1 MFLDG
6 SFCNDWIFLLPS
18 RNATETQDADHCITT
33 CLKLWAGY
41 YILII
46 DHHWELIE
54 VSEEWW
60 QLVTAVHN
68 EGNSLNAFWVT
79 FVVLWLHSFLSC
91 LLWFCLIWQNDYVQ
105 KKCYNILLLNIFTAW
120 NHTYGKGLF
129 WGSQM
134 AVVTQKTSEVVSALA
149 QRQDVLEIELQE
161 LQQVL
166 LAMQVNT
173 FFLIISL
180 FFFHSNLPFYLL
192 HRNWTVYHK
201 GAVFWSCS
209 YLRYYFSLQI

>member
-1 MFLDG
+1 MSRTQWQHHEFCPDTWRSSVWGFRWQDNHWETQSRKQAIPESLPLVIIVMCLCHLDECSNEDTIDTLAMFLDG

-46 DHHWELIE
+46 DHCWELIE

-68 EGNSLNAFWVT
+68 EGNSLNAFWVA

-91 LLWFCLIWQNDYVQ
+91 LLWFCLIWHNNYVQ

-120 NHTYGKGLF
+120 NHTYGKGLI
-129 WGSQM
+129 W
-134 AVVTQKTSEVVSALA
+134 VH
-149 QRQDVLEIELQE
+149 RW
-161 LQQVL
+161 L
-166 LAMQVNT
+166 L
-173 FFLIISL
+173 
-180 FFFHSNLPFYLL
+180 
-192 HRNWTVYHK
+192 WHK
-201 GAVFWSCS
+201 RH
-209 YLRYYFSLQI
+209 LRL

>member
-1 MFLDG
+1 
-6 SFCNDWIFLLPS
+6 
-18 RNATETQDADHCITT
+18 
-33 CLKLWAGY
+33 
-41 YILII
+41 
-46 DHHWELIE
+46 
-54 VSEEWW
+54 
-60 QLVTAVHN
+60 
-68 EGNSLNAFWVT
+68 
-79 FVVLWLHSFLSC
+79 
-91 LLWFCLIWQNDYVQ
+91 
-105 KKCYNILLLNIFTAW
+105 
-120 NHTYGKGLF
+120 
-129 WGSQM
+129 M

-180 FFFHSNLPFYLL
+180 FFRSNLPFYLL
-192 HRNWTVYHK
+192 HRNWTFYHK